1 MPQTLLVID
10 PDPAL
15 LRELESALAGE
26 GDGDLRF
33 VRADDAA
40 EALPRLDEG
49 WVDVVL
55 CDPRLPGLDGYDIV
69 PQIRRR
75 LPRATVVLTDVGD
88 PEELARGALAR
99 GVREVL
105 PRPIA
110 PAAALLVLQRAREAQ
125 HRFRSLGLLHRE
137 LRRALGDR
145 PVVAASTSMIAVLEA
160 VERVAG
166 RVDDVLVRGE
176 PGTGK
181 ESIARA
187 IHAQSIRHE
196 GPFVALACEG
206 AGAEH
211 LESELF
217 GRARSGDADSAPARR
232 GLLVEARGGT
242 LFLDEIGALP
252 QTLQVRLVHALDAG
266 ASRAGDAPTGGAP
279 DLRVVASTQRD
290 LDREAKAGRF
300 ESTLLARF
308 EEGRIEV
315 PPLRERRADIPLLAD
330 HILAR
335 LAAQHGRGV
344 RAIADDALAC
354 LSRHAWPGNV
364 RELENTLE
372 RALLVGDGARIEVGD
387 LPDVIQRADGGELDV
402 WELRAARRAAET
414 AAIRRALRAT
424 GGNRTHAARRL
435 RISQRALLYK
445 LKEYGI
451 RD

>member
-1 MPQTLLVID
+1 M
-10 PDPAL
+10 
-15 LRELESALAGE
+15 
-26 GDGDLRF
+26 
-33 VRADDAA
+33 
-40 EALPRLDEG
+40 
-49 WVDVVL
+49 
-55 CDPRLPGLDGYDIV
+55 
-69 PQIRRR
+69 
-75 LPRATVVLTDVGD
+75 
-88 PEELARGALAR
+88 
-99 GVREVL
+99 
-105 PRPIA
+105 
-110 PAAALLVLQRAREAQ
+110 
-125 HRFRSLGLLHRE
+125 
-137 LRRALGDR
+137 
-145 PVVAASTSMIAVLEA
+145 
-160 VERVAG
+160 
-166 RVDDVLVRGE
+166 VLV
-176 PGTGK
+176 
-181 ESIARA
+181 
-187 IHAQSIRHE
+187 
-196 GPFVALACEG
+196 CEG

-364 RELENTLE
+364 RELENTIERAVLLSEGELLEIDALGLTLPPAWSPGDAGSVPLGEPGPITTLKEALEGPERRIIE
-372 RALLVGDGARIEVGD
+372 RALGAN
-387 LPDVIQRADGGELDV
+387 
-402 WELRAARRAAET
+402 
-414 AAIRRALRAT
+414 
-424 GGNRTHAARRL
+424 GGNRKATAAMLGINRTTLFNKMRKYG
-435 RISQRALLYK
+435 LLAGPSA
-445 LKEYGI
+445 EET
-451 RD
+451 D